1 MINLIGVARP
11 PRSWYPESVIDRIC
25 MEDSRPSARK
35 RQHAPSLPLEDLV
48 KEMAR
53 KKGWKCRC

>member
-11 PRSWYPESVIDRIC
+11 PRSWYPESVIDRVC

-35 RQHAPSLPLEDLV
+35 RQHDAPSLEDLV